1 MTTEK
6 TNSSQR
12 KNRYTL
18 YLNDSENSQV
28 RDTAI
33 GQGYGNKA
41 IGRYI
46 REQLL
51 SSLNDVEKGPSIT
64 IPAIN
69 TSTAIDLRGAVTN
82 LNQSVRTLNT
92 IALSSSISSQ
102 KEEAEKMMVDV
113 LKLAEICK
121 QYKSFLDGDIENLKL
136 LYILT
141 FNNFNS
147 KTLLNLAKKKA
158 IMEAKK

>member
-18 YLNDSENSQV
+18 YLNDSENTQI
-28 RDTAI
+28 RDTAL
-33 GQGYGNKA
+33 GLGYSNKA

-46 REQLL
+46 REQIL
-51 SSLNDVEKGPSIT
+51 SSLSDAEKTPSIT

-92 IALSSSISSQ
+92 IALSSCISSQ

-121 QYKSFLDGDIENLKL
+121 QYKSFLDGDLENLKL
-136 LYILT
+136 LYILS

-147 KTLLNLAKKKA
+147 KTLINLAKKKA
-158 IMEAKK
+158 KMEVKK